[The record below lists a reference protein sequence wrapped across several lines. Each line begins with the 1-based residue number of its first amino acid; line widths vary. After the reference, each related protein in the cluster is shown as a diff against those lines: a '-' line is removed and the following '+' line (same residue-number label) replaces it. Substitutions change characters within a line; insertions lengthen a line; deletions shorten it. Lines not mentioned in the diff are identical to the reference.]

1 MQPITSSIEYLGQ
14 LRTKA
19 IHIKSGE
26 QIITDAPPDNNGKGA
41 YFSPTDLTATSLAC
55 CMLTLMGI
63 HAEKAMIKL
72 GKIDVDVTKS
82 MGINPRRIIGIKI
95 TMRILDNN
103 YAIDDKK
110 LLEMAA
116 LTCPVAK
123 SLHPE
128 IEQDV
133 TFNYI
138 K

>member
-1 MQPITSSIEYLGQ
+1 MPPITSRVEYQGQ

-19 IHIKSGE
+19 IHLKSGE

-63 HAEKAMIKL
+63 HADKALIHL
-72 GKIDVDVTKS
+72 EKIDVDVTKL
-82 MGINPRRIIGIKI
+82 MGTNPRRIVGIKI
-95 TMRILDNN
+95 TMRIFDNN
-103 YAIDDKK
+103 YTTDDKK
-110 LLEMAA
+110 LLELAA

-133 TFNYI
+133 TFNYV